1 VNCVTQ
7 KENVPKTFMQMGT
20 KMLPFIASH
29 KEMVA
34 LHMWTS
40 TMYRNTLE

>member
-1 VNCVTQ
+1 VTQ
-7 KENVPKTFMQMGT
+7 KENVPKTFMH

-34 LHMWTS
+34 LHMWKKTMHRNTS
-40 TMYRNTLE
+40 TLQ